1 MRILVIGHA
10 GQVATALRERGEAT
24 GRDVVCRGRPE
35 ADLLDPASLTR
46 AVDEVAPTV
55 VVNAAAYTAV
65 DAAEEDEAAAR
76 ALNATGPGVLA
87 NLCAARGIPFAHI
100 STDYVFDGT
109 LDRPY
114 REDDPV
120 APQSAY
126 GRTKAAGEA
135 AVAQA
140 GGKALVLRTA
150 WVYAPFG
157 KNFVRTM
164 LRVGAERDHLRSTQ
178 SATSR
183 NSTSPTAIPPL
194 GAPDARWPDGPGH
207 SHPSAGAGETNWQ
220 RLRRGDLPFR
230 PTTRGWASQRGLAR
244 RPERPANSCLD
255 GGKPLTNLR
264 ASPLTPLARQRANGG
279 GAARRL
285 RRKGRGTGATKRAAL
300 GGPKFVEGD
309 VPHRRGGDRA
319 QRTDKGGDPLLCGA
333 LTARKKIR
341 HSAERGGI
349 ASRLRPRRAP
359 APE

>member
-164 LRVGAERDHLRSTQ
+164 LRVGAERDHLRVVDDQFGNPT
-178 SATSR
+178 SALDIAD
-183 NSTSPTAIPPL
+183 AIL
-194 GAPDARWPDGPGH
+194 ALSERTGEWPDGPDILH
-207 SHPSAGAGETNWQ
+207 LAGAGETNWHAFAEAIFSFSPHHP
-220 RLRRGDLPFR
+220 RVEAI
-230 PTTRGWASQRGLAR
+230 PTSAYPTPAR
-244 RPERPANSCLD
+244 RPANSCLD
-255 GGKPLTNLR
+255 CGKLLT
-264 ASPLTPLARQRANGG
+264 TY
-279 GAARRL
+279 
-285 RRKGRGTGATKRAAL
+285 
-300 GGPKFVEGD
+300 
-309 VPHRRGGDRA
+309 
-319 QRTDKGGDPLLCGA
+319 
-333 LTARKKIR
+333 
-341 HSAERGGI
+341 GI
-349 ASRLRPRRAP
+349 ALPHWRDSVRTVVERLVA
-359 APE
+359 